1 MEDTSTMPQVGQ
13 KGQVYTE
20 GPEGQTSATAESVGS
35 TADRVTEAYTAT
47 VATRPYRFEVDGWDF
62 TKAQTNATRF
72 R

>member
-1 MEDTSTMPQVGQ
+1 MPQDQQ

-20 GPEGQTSATAESVGS
+20 GPEGQNSASAEAVGS

-47 VATRPYRFEVDGWDF
+47 VSTRPYRFEIDGCNF
-62 TKAQTNATRF
+62 SSSTTTTTRY